1 MRNTVKISTQN
12 TNKSNKAAS
21 LLTHG
26 IRDKYTVCELRSD
39 FPDYLRLVKND
50 ECIVVK
56 GSLSNSELMVDTN
69 KKRIK
74 KEKVI
79 VTKNDID
86 INPDKYYTVSEVAE
100 FLRCKIGTVYTWKW
114 QKKIK
119 AHKCSGKLLFL
130 GKDIKNSIVEQ
141 I

>member
-21 LLTHG
+21 LLIHG
-26 IRDKYTVCELRSD
+26 IRDEYTVCELRND
-39 FPDYLRLVKND
+39 FPDYIRLVKND
-50 ECIVVK
+50 ECIVVNS
-56 GSLSNSELMVDTN
+56 SLSNGELVVDTN
-69 KKRIK
+69 KKRTR
-74 KEKVI
+74 KEKII
-79 VTKNDID
+79 VNKNDID
-86 INPDKYYTVSEVAE
+86 IEPNKYYTVSEVAE

-119 AHKCSGKLLFL
+119 AHKINGKLLFL

-141 I
+141 L